1 MTTIDVC
8 FATNRDLAELPG
20 GATTFGARFNAA
32 GPHVFRV
39 GCAEVALVGG
49 QYQPGLVRLAPERL
63 VAEDDVLPPLFGS
76 EQVFARLKA
85 RMQAEGSDLLIL
97 LHGFATDFTMS
108 LARAAELAHRWGGD
122 RPMPVFVFSWPSD
135 GATRPRWRYGMDRA
149 DAASSGL
156 AMARAIA
163 AMLEFLAKVRSGRND
178 CGQRVHLV
186 AHSMGN
192 WALRHAV
199 QGLRTILD
207 CDRLPRIFANV
218 FLMAAD
224 EDDDALNVDHK
235 LAPLDRLAGAIH
247 VYYAK
252 SDRALVI
259 SDLTKG
265 NPDRLGSAGPRDR
278 GRLGDR
284 IVCIDCSE
292 VAWTGLGDG
301 DHQYW
306 RARPEVVRD
315 ARTVLAGH
323 PADMVPGRRWSP
335 SDRSYRILADPTLAA
350 ATAGAAA

>member
-1 MTTIDVC
+1 MTAIDVC
-8 FATNRDLAELPG
+8 FATNRDLLGPAGAEP
-20 GATTFGARFNAA
+20 AFGTRFNAD

-39 GCAEVALVGG
+39 GSAEMRLDGG
-49 QYQPGLVRLAPERL
+49 LYRPALVRLAPERL
-63 VAEDDVLPPLFGS
+63 AAEGDPRPPLFGS

-85 RMQAEGSDLLIL
+85 RMQAERADLLIL
-97 LHGFATDFTMS
+97 LHGFATDFATS
-108 LARAAELAHRWGGD
+108 LARAAELAHRWGGEQ
-122 RPMPVFVFSWPSD
+122 PLPVFVFSWPSD
-135 GATRPRWRYGMDRA
+135 GAIVPQWRYGMDRA
-149 DAASSGL
+149 DAASSGM
-156 AMARAIA
+156 AMARAMA
-163 AMLEFLAKVRSGRND
+163 AMLDFLAKVRSGRND

-207 CDRLPRIFANV
+207 CDRLPRIFANA

-247 VYYAK
+247 VYY
-252 SDRALVI
+252 SRTDRALVV

-265 NPDRLGSAGPRDR
+265 NPDRLGSVGPRDR

-284 IVCIDCSE
+284 IVCIDCSD
-292 VAWTGLGDG
+292 VAWTGMGDG

-306 RARPEVVRD
+306 RARGEVLRDVRAVLSGLAAD
-315 ARTVLAGH
+315 A
-323 PADMVPGRRWSP
+323 VPGRRWSP
-335 SDRSYRILADPTLAA
+335 SDRSYRILADPAVEAA
-350 ATAGAAA
+350 A

>member
-1 MTTIDVC
+1 MTAIDVC
-8 FATNRDLAELPG
+8 FATNRDLLGSSG
-20 GATTFGARFNAA
+20 GSARFGGRFNAD

-39 GCAEVALVGG
+39 GCAEMIPDGEG
-49 QYQPGLVRLAPERL
+49 CYRPGVVRLAPERL
-63 VAEDDVLPPLFGS
+63 DGDVPTPLFGS

-85 RMQAEGSDLLIL
+85 RMQAEQADLLVL
-97 LHGFATDFTMS
+97 LHGFATDFEVS
-108 LARAAELAHRWGGD
+108 LARAAELAQRWSSGG

-135 GATRPRWRYGMDRA
+135 GVAVPRGRYGMDRA

-156 AMARAIA
+156 AMARALA
-163 AMLEFLAKVRSGRND
+163 ALLDFLAKVRSGRND

-207 CDRLPRIFANV
+207 CERLPRIFANV

-224 EDDDALNVDHK
+224 EDDDALNVEYK
-235 LAPLDRLAGAIH
+235 LAPLDRLASAIH
-247 VYYAK
+247 VYYANC
-252 SDRALVI
+252 DRALVV

-284 IVCIDCSE
+284 IVCVDCSE
-292 VAWTGLGDG
+292 VAWTGLCDG
-301 DHQYW
+301 NHQYW
-306 RARPEVVRD
+306 RSREEVVRD
-315 ARTVLAGH
+315 ARAVIAGMA
-323 PADMVPGRRWSP
+323 ADSIAGRRWSP
-335 SDRSYRILADPTLAA
+335 SDRSYRILPETLAQ
-350 ATAGAAA
+350 AGR